1 MDVQY
6 NIKIIQLGKLIQQP
20 QSIAQKTIL
29 TLFHKAML
37 SSINPIFKL
46 YVLCIALNLIR
57 IGCRYLLYCI

>member
-29 TLFHKAML
+29 T
-37 SSINPIFKL
+37 
-46 YVLCIALNLIR
+46 
-57 IGCRYLLYCI
+57 